1 MSMISEYEDALER
14 LMNNQP
20 VNVPKGSK
28 INKDTVALEA
38 GRKRGSIKKSR
49 DIFVDLIQNI
59 EESANERK
67 FPKKEYEQ
75 KILKWKNKANEY
87 RDLYEEV
94 LNRELMLIERVRSLE
109 IELKKTQSDKLL
121 VVNNI

>member
-14 LMNNQP
+14 LINNQTI
-20 VNVPKGSK
+20 NVPKGSK
-28 INKDTVALEA
+28 INNDTVALEA

-49 DIFVDLIQNI
+49 DVCVDLILKI
-59 EESANERK
+59 EEISSEKK
-67 FPKKEYEQ
+67 FPKKKYEQ

-94 LNRELMLIERVRSLE
+94 LNRELMLIERLRNLD
-109 IELKKTQSDKLL
+109 IELEKNQSSKLL
-121 VVNNI
+121 VANNI

>member
-1 MSMISEYEDALER
+1 MSMISEYEEALER
-14 LMNNQP
+14 LINNKP
-20 VNVPKGSK
+20 INVPKGSK
-28 INKDTVALEA
+28 INNDTVALEA
-38 GRKRGSIKKSR
+38 SRKRGSIKKSR
-49 DIFVDLIQNI
+49 DVFTDLIEKI
-59 EESANERK
+59 EEASTAKK

-109 IELKKTQSDKLL
+109 IELEKMQSDKLL
-121 VVNNI
+121 IANNI